1 MHISSDP
8 SPSGSKTR
16 VSPPFNFFF
25 ALAVFALVSACP
37 VSDKEREVGSA
48 AVVMDELTAVVAAAI
63 PTADK
68 LEASGALVDTI

>member
-25 ALAVFALVSACP
+25 ALAVLELVSACP
-37 VSDKEREVGSA
+37 LSDKEREVASA
-48 AVVMDELTAVVAAAI
+48 GAVMDELAVVVAAI